1 MIIPLSPE
9 AGSSSEKPPSARH
22 HQGSEEGRQEGL
34 PHPLP
39 SSFQQKT
46 KDPLSVPLVHLSP
59 APVRLRVPSLRLPPY
74 YHVVDVSR
82 NGVTFG
88 QLVPLSKNPL
98 SSLLVA
104 VDPKGPG
111 MGRQRPEDLQP

>member
-1 MIIPLSPE
+1 M
-9 AGSSSEKPPSARH
+9 
-22 HQGSEEGRQEGL
+22 
-34 PHPLP
+34 
-39 SSFQQKT
+39 
-46 KDPLSVPLVHLSP
+46 
-59 APVRLRVPSLRLPPY
+59 
-74 YHVVDVSR
+74 VVDVGR
-82 NGVTFG
+82 NGVTLG